1 MSFIH
6 LNIRSSCFYMR
17 LIFLVLVLV
26 SLSACKQEPQYELKE
41 PFGKNTI
48 AAADDLE
55 RESNIIKIPKKNFD
69 RKKWQE
75 KERHNYAIK
84 KIIKQAREWD
94 PSEGKR
100 RKY

>member
-1 MSFIH
+1 MSYIEI
-6 LNIRSSCFYMR
+6 NIRPYCVGKRF
-17 LIFLVLVLV
+17 IFLILTLAC
-26 SLSACKQEPQYELKE
+26 LSACKQEPQYELKE

-69 RKKWQE
+69 RTKWEE
-75 KERHNYAIK
+75 KQRHNYAIK

-94 PSEGKR
+94 PNEGKR
-100 RKY
+100 RRY